1 MTLSI
6 VAKDNKTGDFGVCGY
21 TDIAGYGSLVPHVSL
36 KGAVATQAYVN
47 VDNGLEM
54 LELLEKNLSI
64 NDAGNKIINKDKNKN
79 MRQMIAIDNNN
90 QTFEWTGKETLNY
103 KNSIAGKN
111 FVVAGNCMGS
121 YDVIETAARYYTSNE
136 DIKFEIRLIKSI
148 QEAEI
153 NGGHAKKINYIDS
166 KSKNMITRTTES
178 IFGKSMSAALLIA
191 SHQPQIWHNIRIDAH
206 KNAIFELEKVYK
218 DTKESA
224 NKLNIFYNG
233 AIKVKPFFW
242 RKILKD

>member
-6 VAKDNKTGDFGVCGY
+6 VAKDDKTGDFGVCGY
-21 TDIAGYGSLVPHVSL
+21 TDIAGYGSLVPHASL

-54 LELLEKNLSI
+54 LELLEKNFSI
-64 NDAGNKIINKDKNKN
+64 DDAGNKIMNKDKNRS
-79 MRQMIAIDNNN
+79 MRQMIGIDNN

-103 KNSIAGKN
+103 KNSIVGKN
-111 FVVAGNCMGS
+111 FVVAGNCMES
-121 YDVIETAARYYTSNE
+121 FDVIETAAKYYTSNQNV
-136 DIKFEIRLIKSI
+136 KFEIRLIKSI

-153 NGGHAKKINYIDS
+153 NGGHTKKINYIDS
-166 KSKNMITRTTES
+166 KSKNEITRTTES
-178 IFGKSMSAALLIA
+178 VFGKSMSAALLIA

-206 KNAIFELEKVYK
+206 KNAIFELEKIYK

-224 NKLNIFYNG
+224 DKLNIFYNG